1 MEEVKLSGKSKN
13 IISENILKMMK
24 IFPEVVVDNK
34 INFEKLKFLLGEDI
48 EESNERFMF
57 TWPGKAKAVN
67 SIKIPTTGTLRPC
80 KDESIN
86 WDTTKNLY
94 IKGNNIDVLK
104 LLQKGYYKKVK
115 AIYIDV
121 PYNAGQDIIYKN
133 DYKDSIDNYL
143 KITGQRV
150 IKDGETVN
158 VINNT
163 ESNGRYHSNWLCEM
177 YPCLD
182 IAKELLDDEGI
193 IFIAIDDHE
202 FSNLKQITDDI
213 FNEINY
219 IGTLV
224 TKCNPQG
231 RGKKNLD
238 PIHEYHLIYAK
249 NINLIAELKLER
261 NNEDN
266 EIEYQNF
273 RRSGTNSRKYER
285 PNRFYPMLV
294 KENKVSVITQE
305 EYYKIYDGNNFNEN
319 HLGYLKDKY
328 EKLGYQVIFPI
339 AKNGEEKVWQ
349 REYKRAAKECNTY
362 IYEGENIKTPKSD
375 FETPKSLWYEPEH
388 SNVEYGTNLLKK
400 LFDGQKTFEYPKSIH
415 TVKELIS
422 MTNEGIILD
431 FFAGSSTTAHAVMQ
445 LNAEN
450 DTNYQYIMVQIPAI
464 IGEDENA
471 YALGYRNICQ
481 VGIDRIKKAGKEIE
495 KENPQVDIGFKV
507 LSLFFIDKVAN
518 YRTYDENGNIIKG
531 EYAKIFEKQYNIL
544 IKKDK
549 YASLLNNDF
558 IENPEKAHNG
568 YFSIDSK
575 GKNKGRFKDSKTGK
589 STDDGNTFNLIM
601 KDKEKL
607 LSLDNPLRFIFSH
620 SALKEGWD
628 NPNVFQ
634 ICTLNESIETIK
646 KRQEIGRG
654 LRLCVNQDGER
665 IKDPKTNILTIMANE
680 SYESFAKS
688 LQSEFEEE
696 TGIKFG
702 FLRKNSFVNIPF
714 LNEKGDVKKLNE
726 IGSEKLFNYLFE
738 NEYIKADGIIQ
749 DKLLNEIDNGT
760 LLDEYTINIKDKVI
774 EIINKHINKYK
785 INNANKKCRVKVND
799 EIYNSK
805 SFIKFWE
812 LIKFKSTYSIK
823 LDSSDFI
830 KKCSLRISE
839 NLEIPDAKI
848 IYTEYDLSI
857 DSSGVNI
864 SENGVV
870 RDLEIEYGKVK
881 LPNILKYLQN
891 NTPLTKRT
899 IVKILKDSNTV
910 NKFKKNPYEY
920 QNRVCDIINSELNN
934 QLIKGIEYF
943 KLDSFY
949 PRERFKNEEYEDYID
964 NLIPS
969 ECSIYNYINL
979 DKLDSN
985 VEREFAKSLEINDEV
1000 KMFTKLPFWFKIST
1014 PVGNYN
1020 PDWAILYEKDL
1031 HFIVETKGSVEY
1043 KDKYSSN
1050 RVNEDNKIACGRKHF
1065 ETIAPNVKFI
1075 ITNNYKNLVKNL

>member
-1 MEEVKLSGKSKN
+1 MHASRSDQN
-13 IISENILKMMK
+13 MH
-24 IFPEVVVDNK
+24 P
-34 INFEKLKFLLGEDI
+34 
-48 EESNERFMF
+48 
-57 TWPGKAKAVN
+57 A
-67 SIKIPTTGTLRPC
+67 
-80 KDESIN
+80 
-86 WDTTKNLY
+86 
-94 IKGNNIDVLK
+94 
-104 LLQKGYYKKVK
+104 GY
-115 AIYIDV
+115 
-121 PYNAGQDIIYKN
+121 
-133 DYKDSIDNYL
+133 
-143 KITGQRV
+143 
-150 IKDGETVN
+150 
-158 VINNT
+158 
-163 ESNGRYHSNWLCEM
+163 
-177 YPCLD
+177 
-182 IAKELLDDEGI
+182 
-193 IFIAIDDHE
+193 
-202 FSNLKQITDDI
+202 
-213 FNEINY
+213 
-219 IGTLV
+219 
-224 TKCNPQG
+224 
-231 RGKKNLD
+231 
-238 PIHEYHLIYAK
+238 
-249 NINLIAELKLER
+249 
-261 NNEDN
+261 
-266 EIEYQNF
+266 
-273 RRSGTNSRKYER
+273 
-285 PNRFYPMLV
+285 
-294 KENKVSVITQE
+294 
-305 EYYKIYDGNNFNEN
+305 
-319 HLGYLKDKY
+319 
-328 EKLGYQVIFPI
+328 
-339 AKNGEEKVWQ
+339 
-349 REYKRAAKECNTY
+349 
-362 IYEGENIKTPKSD
+362 
-375 FETPKSLWYEPEH
+375 
-388 SNVEYGTNLLKK
+388 
-400 LFDGQKTFEYPKSIH
+400 
-415 TVKELIS
+415 
-422 MTNEGIILD
+422 
-431 FFAGSSTTAHAVMQ
+431 
-445 LNAEN
+445 
-450 DTNYQYIMVQIPAI
+450 
-464 IGEDENA
+464 
-471 YALGYRNICQ
+471 
-481 VGIDRIKKAGKEIE
+481 
-495 KENPQVDIGFKV
+495 
-507 LSLFFIDKVAN
+507 
-518 YRTYDENGNIIKG
+518 
-531 EYAKIFEKQYNIL
+531 
-544 IKKDK
+544 
-549 YASLLNNDF
+549 
-558 IENPEKAHNG
+558 PEKAHNG

-760 LLDEYTINIKDKVI
+760 LLDDYTINIKDKVI

-799 EIYNSK
+799 EIYNSE

-812 LIKFKSTYSIK
+812 LIKFKSTYSMK

-870 RDLEIEYGKVK
+870 KDLEIEYGKVK

-1020 PDWAILYEKDL
+1020 PDWAILY
-1031 HFIVETKGSVEY
+1031 
-1043 KDKYSSN
+1043 
-1050 RVNEDNKIACGRKHF
+1050 
-1065 ETIAPNVKFI
+1065 
-1075 ITNNYKNLVKNL
+1075 

>member
-507 LSLFFIDKVAN
+507 FNLDSSNLKEWDPQYENISNSLDDYLNNRKED
-518 YRTYDENGNIIKG
+518 RSDEDLIYELLLKYGVDLRLPIITHESDNNTIYSVVGESALLICVDDNISKDISNELLNIIKNDL
-531 EYAKIFEKQYNIL
+531 KIRNKEMRIIFNDNGFVSDEDKINI
-544 IKKDK
+544 
-549 YASLLNNDF
+549 
-558 IENPEKAHNG
+558 
-568 YFSIDSK
+568 
-575 GKNKGRFKDSKTGK
+575 
-589 STDDGNTFNLIM
+589 
-601 KDKEKL
+601 
-607 LSLDNPLRFIFSH
+607 
-620 SALKEGWD
+620 
-628 NPNVFQ
+628 
-634 ICTLNESIETIK
+634 
-646 KRQEIGRG
+646 
-654 LRLCVNQDGER
+654 
-665 IKDPKTNILTIMANE
+665 
-680 SYESFAKS
+680 
-688 LQSEFEEE
+688 
-696 TGIKFG
+696 
-702 FLRKNSFVNIPF
+702 
-714 LNEKGDVKKLNE
+714 
-726 IGSEKLFNYLFE
+726 SEKL
-738 NEYIKADGIIQ
+738 
-749 DKLLNEIDNGT
+749 
-760 LLDEYTINIKDKVI
+760 
-774 EIINKHINKYK
+774 
-785 INNANKKCRVKVND
+785 R
-799 EIYNSK
+799 SK
-805 SFIKFWE
+805 
-812 LIKFKSTYSIK
+812 
-823 LDSSDFI
+823 
-830 KKCSLRISE
+830 
-839 NLEIPDAKI
+839 
-848 IYTEYDLSI
+848 
-857 DSSGVNI
+857 G
-864 SENGVV
+864 
-870 RDLEIEYGKVK
+870 
-881 LPNILKYLQN
+881 
-891 NTPLTKRT
+891 
-899 IVKILKDSNTV
+899 
-910 NKFKKNPYEY
+910 
-920 QNRVCDIINSELNN
+920 
-934 QLIKGIEYF
+934 
-943 KLDSFY
+943 
-949 PRERFKNEEYEDYID
+949 
-964 NLIPS
+964 
-969 ECSIYNYINL
+969 
-979 DKLDSN
+979 
-985 VEREFAKSLEINDEV
+985 
-1000 KMFTKLPFWFKIST
+1000 FTKFVTF
-1014 PVGNYN
+1014 
-1020 PDWAILYEKDL
+1020 
-1031 HFIVETKGSVEY
+1031 
-1043 KDKYSSN
+1043 
-1050 RVNEDNKIACGRKHF
+1050 
-1065 ETIAPNVKFI
+1065 
-1075 ITNNYKNLVKNL
+1075 